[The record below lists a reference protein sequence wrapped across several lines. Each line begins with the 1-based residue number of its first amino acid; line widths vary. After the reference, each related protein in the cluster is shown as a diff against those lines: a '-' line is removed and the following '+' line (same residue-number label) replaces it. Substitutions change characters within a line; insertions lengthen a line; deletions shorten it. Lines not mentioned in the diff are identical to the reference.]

1 MEKLLSVQDRIV
13 HQAKQLGLRQVD
25 IIKATGAPKAT
36 VSNWFSGNGK
46 PSSKYLVS
54 LSLCLKKS
62 PDWILFGKES
72 KTPASLTALI
82 LPEDST
88 SFPDK
93 DCVAIPHITTVDI
106 GRYVGSGFTEAPGD
120 ERLLVAKETLV
131 RCGISPETAI
141 SIRIS
146 GNSMEPRLFD
156 GDIVGINTDDGEIID
171 GKTYAL
177 NHNGLL
183 RIRRLYRTPSGL
195 RMNAI
200 NTEEYPDEIYKG
212 EDVLKISVIGRVA
225 WHFSTWN

>member
-1 MEKLLSVQDRIV
+1 MWR
-13 HQAKQLGLRQVD
+13 
-25 IIKATGAPKAT
+25 
-36 VSNWFSGNGK
+36 
-46 PSSKYLVS
+46 
-54 LSLCLKKS
+54 S
-62 PDWILFGKES
+62 PD
-72 KTPASLTALI
+72 A
-82 LPEDST
+82 
-88 SFPDK
+88 
-93 DCVAIPHITTVDI
+93 H
-106 GRYVGSGFTEAPGD
+106 
-120 ERLLVAKETLV
+120 
-131 RCGISPETAI
+131 
-141 SIRIS
+141 
-146 GNSMEPRLFD
+146 FD